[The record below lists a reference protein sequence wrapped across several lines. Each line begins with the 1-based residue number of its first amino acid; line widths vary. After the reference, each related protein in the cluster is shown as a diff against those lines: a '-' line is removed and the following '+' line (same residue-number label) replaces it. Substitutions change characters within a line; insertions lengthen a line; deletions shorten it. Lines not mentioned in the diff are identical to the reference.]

1 MKSILG
7 ERNGEPLWR
16 TVLTWGC
23 VAYFLGLPAMALVMG
38 LAHISFMPG
47 TNVAKFLAD
56 FHFSVSA
63 LVAAMAGLNSFDR
76 RKETLA
82 TPETPAPKRKDS

>member
-1 MKSILG
+1 
-7 ERNGEPLWR
+7 
-16 TVLTWGC
+16 
-23 VAYFLGLPAMALVMG
+23 MALVMG
-38 LAHISFMPG
+38 LLHIAFMPG

-76 RKETLA
+76 HNKGGRAA
-82 TPETPAPKRKDS
+82 TPKKEDKE